1 MNVAQAAANTTN
13 TSMPAALFPERVSNS
28 DVSPDATA
36 QHSSQRVMQAEIS
49 PRRLRLWR

>member
-13 TSMPAALFPERVSNS
+13 TSMPVVLVPDRVSNS
-28 DVSPDATA
+28 EVSPDATA
-36 QHSSQRVMQAEIS
+36 QHSSHRVMQAEIS